1 MGIVTD
7 HLRTTIARQVADYE
21 HHLLVWFDPE
31 QHYVAFVQELSL
43 PGVTIVRYEGSF
55 FALRRAIDHLLNG
68 DDPPHLLL
76 YIPLAEEQTYDA
88 LVEIAATAAILKP
101 GQGSAQRNTR
111 LSVVAR
117 RALRTT
123 LGDEKADE
131 IARQVEAGRLNL
143 ADLDRLGGVDGGS
156 AVIKSVFGTSDP
168 QDVALAL
175 LHSDRFDAKVAARK
189 ATDELA
195 QLFGRAFGTAFPADL
210 DCPELR
216 ARLARHLLTI
226 EFLTSLTSSPPP
238 ELATISRPSDPETL
252 EACTTLVR
260 TWRLRRDLQ
269 ASYVTHAEQIES
281 DLGLNQIA
289 FTLDELRL
297 SETFALSEQT
307 LQAAVELALTNQPAE
322 ELLELARAR
331 IAGFWGEQR
340 PQIQA
345 RWSLTHTAG
354 LLLHE
359 AARIEREIKQT
370 PAEPVALLRAYAEG
384 VRPWCLLDTYQR
396 NLERRWHT
404 FELSDLAAYQTLE
417 DLVTRARQRFMEVG
431 DRLAS
436 AFTQALASAKG
447 ALPGLSRQ
455 RDTFAASVRPALAEG
470 KTAYIL
476 VDALRF
482 EMARELLLGLD
493 DEYQSRL
500 MVAVGTVPTITEI
513 GMAALM
519 PGAEG
524 EVRVVPAGE
533 GKVGLQIG
541 NTLLKDRQ
549 GRLAWLRKQVT
560 EPLVITSLEE
570 MLPKPAPALHSE
582 LQQAQLILV
591 TSQEIDELAEQDNI
605 RLARKVMDDVLAD
618 LARLVRKLREYG
630 CKTIVVAAD
639 HGYLFGDELDSSMKI
654 DPPGGQTIDLH
665 RRVWIGRGGSASDAY
680 LRTSLAS
687 FGLSDNLDIAVS
699 WGLGA
704 FKVAGGARAYFHGG
718 MSPQELAVP
727 VLVLQ
732 PATTGRVTPLNAIEW
747 RLSTGTKKIA
757 TRFFSVQIAARS
769 NSLFEFD
776 PPRVRIEVRSKGE
789 SIAEPISAT
798 YGLIGGTQEIELR
811 TQTDEPQSIEPNT
824 VTMMVSGAAGKTAT
838 VHLLDATTGRELAR
852 IDKVEVNL
860 LAL

>member
-7 HLRTTIARQVADYE
+7 YLRNTIARQVAEYE
-21 HHLLVWFDPE
+21 HHIVVWFDPE
-31 QHYVAFVQELSL
+31 QHYTAFVQELSL
-43 PGVTIVRYEGSF
+43 PGVTVACYQGSF
-55 FALRRAIDHLLNG
+55 FALRRTVDHLFNS
-68 DDPPHLLL
+68 DDPPHLLV
-76 YIPLAEEQTYDA
+76 YVPLAEEQTHDA
-88 LVEIAATAAILKP
+88 LIELAATAAILKP

-111 LSVVAR
+111 LAVVAR
-117 RALRTT
+117 RALRPV

-131 IARQVEAGRLNL
+131 VARQVEAGRLSL

-156 AVIKSVFGTSDP
+156 AVIKSIFGTADP
-168 QDVALAL
+168 QDVALAF
-175 LHSDRFDAKVAARK
+175 LHNERHDAKVVARK
-189 ATDELA
+189 AVDELA
-195 QLFGRAFGTAFPADL
+195 QLFGRAFGTTLPGDL
-210 DCPELR
+210 DCPVLR
-216 ARLARHLLTI
+216 TNLARHLLTV
-226 EFLTSLTSSPPP
+226 EFLTSLAGAIPP
-238 ELATISRPSDPETL
+238 ELATISRPSDPDAL
-252 EACTTLVR
+252 EACIALVR

-269 ASYVTHAEQIES
+269 ASYVAHAERVEREL
-281 DLGLNQIA
+281 DLHQIA
-289 FTLDELRL
+289 FTLEELR
-297 SETFALSEQT
+297 SCETFALTEQT
-307 LQAAVELALTNQPAE
+307 LQAAVELGLANRPTE
-322 ELLELARAR
+322 ELLELARMR
-331 IAGFWGEQR
+331 IAAFWAEQR
-340 PQIQA
+340 PAIQA
-345 RWSLTHTAG
+345 RWSLTYTAG

-359 AARIEREIKQT
+359 AARIERELKAM
-370 PAEPVALLRAYAEG
+370 PADPVALLRAYAEG
-384 VRPWCLLDTYQR
+384 EAPWCLLDTYQR

-549 GRLAWLRKQVT
+549 SRLAWLRKQVT

-591 TSQEIDELAEQDNI
+591 TSQEIDELAERDNI

-630 CKTIVVAAD
+630 CKTIVIAAD

-665 RRVWIGRGGSASDAY
+665 RRVWIGRGGSASEAY

-687 FGLSDNLDIAVS
+687 FGLSDNLDIAVP

-732 PATTGRVTPLNAIEW
+732 PATTGRVTPLHAIEW

-776 PPRVRIEVRSKGE
+776 PPRVRMEVRSKGE

-824 VTMMVSGAAGKTAT
+824 VTMMISGVAGKTAT

>member
-1 MGIVTD
+1 MPIVTD
-7 HLRTTIARQVADYE
+7 YLRNTIARQIADHE
-21 HHLLVWFDPE
+21 HHMLLWFDPE
-31 QHYVAFVQELSL
+31 QHYAGFVQELRL
-43 PGVTIVRYEGSF
+43 PGVTVARYEGSF
-55 FALRRAIDHLLNG
+55 FALRRAVDHLLND
-68 DDPPHLLL
+68 DDPPQLLI
-76 YIPLAEEQTYDA
+76 YVPLAEEESHEA
-88 LVEIAATAAILKP
+88 LGELAASATMLKP
-101 GQGSAQRNTR
+101 GQGAAQRNTR
-111 LSVVAR
+111 LAVVAR
-117 RALRTT
+117 RALKPV

-131 IARQVEAGRLNL
+131 VARQVEAGRLNL

-156 AVIKSVFGTSDP
+156 AVIKSIFGTADA

-175 LHSDRFDAKVAARK
+175 LTSEDYDVKVGERK
-189 ATDELA
+189 AVDELA
-195 QLFGRAFGTAFPADL
+195 QLFEGAFGTIIPGDL
-210 DCPELR
+210 ACPELR
-216 ARLARHLLTI
+216 LRLARHLLTV
-226 EFLTSLTSSPPP
+226 EFLATLTGALPA
-238 ELATISRPSDPETL
+238 ELASISCPSDPEVL
-252 EACTTLVR
+252 AACTTLVR

-269 ASYVTHAEQIES
+269 ASYVAHAEQIERELS
-281 DLGLNQIA
+281 LGQIA
-289 FTLDELRL
+289 FTLEEVRTTA
-297 SETFALSEQT
+297 TFALPEQT
-307 LQAAVELALTNQPAE
+307 LQAAVERELARQPTE
-322 ELLELARAR
+322 ELLELAQKR
-331 IAGFWGEQR
+331 IAGFWAEQR
-340 PQIQA
+340 PTIQA
-345 RWSLTHTAG
+345 RWALTHTAG
-354 LLLHE
+354 MLLYE
-359 AARIEREIKQT
+359 ATRIERELKAMPT
-370 PAEPVALLRAYAEG
+370 DPVALLRAYTEG
-384 VRPWCLLDTYQR
+384 EKPWCLLDTYQR
-396 NLERRWHT
+396 TLERRWHT
-404 FELSDLAAYQTLE
+404 FELSDQAACQTLE
-417 DLVTRARQRFMEVG
+417 DIVTRARQRFMEVG
-431 DRLAS
+431 DHLACT
-436 AFTQALASAKG
+436 FTQALAQTKG
-447 ALPGLSRQ
+447 ALTGLSRQ
-455 RDTFAASVRPALAEG
+455 REIFAMNVRPALAEG

-500 MVAVGTVPTITEI
+500 TVAVGTVPTITEI

-591 TSQEIDELAEQDNI
+591 TSQEIDELAEGDNI

-630 CKTIVVAAD
+630 CKTIVIAAD

-654 DPPGGQTIDLH
+654 GPPGGQTIDLH

-687 FGLSDNLDIAVS
+687 FGLSDDLDIAVP

-704 FKVAGGARAYFHGG
+704 FKVPGGARAYFHGG
-718 MSPQELAVP
+718 MSPQEIAVP

-747 RLSTGTKKIA
+747 RLTTGTKKIA

-789 SIAEPISAT
+789 SIAEPVSAT

-811 TQTDEPQSIEPNT
+811 TQHDEPKSIEPNT
-824 VTMMVSGAAGKTAT
+824 ITMMISGEVGKMAT
-838 VHLLDATTGRELAR
+838 VQLLDATTGRELAR
-852 IDKVEVNL
+852 LEKIEVTL